1 MGVTRLQTKVQ
12 ALMCVHD
19 EGREQDRY
27 PSYLPVDIVE
37 RARTSDRGVTYSTL
51 ESIVRVLENTTVQ
64 RPLGLLVIGWSALLA
79 RRVTNRTVLDRLSSE
94 EVRFGIG

>member
-51 ESIVRVLENTTVQ
+51 ESIVHALESILER
-64 RPLGLLVIGWSALLA
+64 RPLGLLVSGWAVLSTC
-79 RRVTNRTVLDRLSSE
+79 RVTDRTVLDRSSSE